1 MIFSAKIIKTEYI
14 PNNGI
19 GQKIMLKPF
28 GKGQPFAGMIG
39 YCSKDEGLHHFA
51 MVGKGVTKKVC
62 IIFYKN
68 LYIMYLIMSYVIN
81 VNLGF

>member
-19 GQKIMLKPF
+19 GHKIMLKPF
-28 GKGQPFAGMIG
+28 GKGQTFAGMIG

-51 MVGKGVTKKVC
+51 MVGKGVTKKGC
-62 IIFYKN
+62 IIFLQEFIY
-68 LYIMYLIMSYVIN
+68 YVFN
-81 VNLGF
+81 NDVCN

>member
-1 MIFSAKIIKTEYI
+1 MFFSAKIIKTEYI
-14 PNNGI
+14 PNNGV
-19 GQKIMLKPF
+19 GHKIMLKPF
-28 GKGQPFAGMIG
+28 GKGQTFAGMIG

-62 IIFYKN
+62 IFFYKN
-68 LYIMYLIMSYVIN
+68 LYIMYLIMTYVIN

>member
-1 MIFSAKIIKTEYI
+1 MNLNINVFSAKIIKTEYI

-19 GQKIMLKPF
+19 GHKIMLKPF
-28 GKGQPFAGMIG
+28 GKGQTFAGMIG

-62 IIFYKN
+62 IIFLQEFIY
-68 LYIMYLIMSYVIN
+68 YVFN
-81 VNLGF
+81 NDVCN

>member
-1 MIFSAKIIKTEYI
+1 MFFSAKIIKTEYI

-19 GQKIMLKPF
+19 GHKIMLKPF
-28 GKGQPFAGMIG
+28 GKGQTFAGMIG

-62 IIFYKN
+62 IICLQEFIY
-68 LYIMYLIMSYVIN
+68 YVFN
-81 VNLGF
+81 NDVCN

>member
-1 MIFSAKIIKTEYI
+1 MFFSAKIIKTEYI

-19 GQKIMLKPF
+19 GHKIMLKPF
-28 GKGQPFAGMIG
+28 GKGQTFAGMIG

-62 IIFYKN
+62 IICLQEIIY
-68 LYIMYLIMSYVIN
+68 YVFIN
-81 VNLGF
+81 DVCN

>member
-19 GQKIMLKPF
+19 GHKIMLKPF
-28 GKGQPFAGMIG
+28 GKGQTFAGMIG

-51 MVGKGVTKKVC
+51 MESPRRYASFFTRIYILC
-62 IIFYKN
+62 I
-68 LYIMYLIMSYVIN
+68 
-81 VNLGF
+81 